1 MMQKMASTRLADTS
15 MTLPL
20 ICPLSEASAYKQRK
34 RYRIRKRL
42 LRSPVLQ
49 QCDGRFLSPD
59 WSAKAEPVPY
69 SKLGNP
75 QSLNLY
81 GYMRNDPLGRV
92 DPDGHRCE
100 SDFDSLQTP
109 EQKNWQP
116 NTEFDRQFSTTVA
129 KISVGVLAIAST
141 DGAAAG

>member
-1 MMQKMASTRLADTS
+1 
-15 MTLPL
+15 
-20 ICPLSEASAYKQRK
+20 
-34 RYRIRKRL
+34 
-42 LRSPVLQ
+42 
-49 QCDGRFLSPD
+49 LSPD

-141 DGAAAG
+141 DGAAAGLGKGIEVASAAGNVSLGTGLKIGG